1 MFPAR
6 EDGDDWHSRAAIP
19 NRLSASCAFAVF
31 HAFLFA
37 YMSFTAVESIPRHN
51 FGYTMVD
58 TMARPVNGWIHEPP
72 YGAARHV
79 GATSYYPAD
88 QPSMRLPPPSSLMS
102 GAPSGHEP
110 PTSATNNNAMNS
122 ISTGAPHPPPPP
134 PLHTAVKP
142 SYGYHDYQT
151 PSPIQQSSPPLLP
164 PTSQPLHHLAALAQ
178 QKRNPVQDLAR
189 VSPTL
194 SSTASERSAE
204 DFQDARISQGPVPHL
219 PRIQQQQ
226 PAYPQHPPQPYQPQP
241 IRHNKRRSVE
251 DHYSEMHPAK
261 LPPAYSQNAHYQPTP
276 QPSSP
281 HNHQTWSPR
290 LDTKT
295 ERVKISDLLS
305 NEEPQARPQRS
316 SAVPQPPMPI
326 AGLPSTRSEY
336 RITVRQQPVAARSC
350 GFGERDRRV
359 IDPPPIVQLTIEDPS
374 LSREEI
380 SQRIKY
386 PFSVMHCSIWDSTG
400 EQDNS
405 AMPEDYRQQR
415 RLMGTLVAS
424 PFVGL
429 DENGEEGCFFCF
441 PDLSCRTPGSFRLK
455 FALVIIDPITSTQ
468 GGKKFPIK
476 AEVMSDVFTVYN
488 AKDFPGM
495 QASTPLTKRLK
506 EQGCLISIKK
516 GNEKSGN
523 SHARDDTDEDGEEGS
538 SGGRRKRA
546 RKN

>member
-1 MFPAR
+1 
-6 EDGDDWHSRAAIP
+6 
-19 NRLSASCAFAVF
+19 
-31 HAFLFA
+31 
-37 YMSFTAVESIPRHN
+37 MSFTAVESIPRHT
-51 FGYTMVD
+51 FGHSMVD

-79 GATSYYPAD
+79 GAAGYYTAD
-88 QPSMRLPPPSSLMS
+88 QTTMRLPPPSSLMS

-110 PTSATNNNAMNS
+110 STSATSNS
-122 ISTGAPHPPPPP
+122 TTTPASTSAPPPPP
-134 PLHTAVKP
+134 HLHTGVKP

-151 PSPIQQSSPPLLP
+151 PSPIQQSSPSLLP
-164 PTSQPLHHLAALAQ
+164 PTSQPHHHIPALAQ
-178 QKRNPVQDLAR
+178 QKRNPIQDLAR

-204 DFQDARISQGPVPHL
+204 DFQDARISQGPMPHL
-219 PRIQQQQ
+219 PRIQQQ
-226 PAYPQHPPQPYQPQP
+226 PTHPQNPPQAYQQTPMRP
-241 IRHNKRRSVE
+241 NKRRSIE

-261 LPPAYSQNAHYQPTP
+261 LPPTYPQNPRAQQVP

-281 HNHQTWSPR
+281 QSHQTWSPKPEI
-290 LDTKT
+290 KT

-305 NEEPQARPQRS
+305 NEEPQSRPQRS
-316 SAVPQPPMPI
+316 SVVPQPPMPM
-326 AGLPSTRSEY
+326 AGFPATRSEY

-374 LSREEI
+374 LSKEEI

-424 PFVGL
+424 PFVGI

-455 FALVIIDPITSTQ
+455 FVLVIIDPIASTQ
-468 GGKKFPIK
+468 PGGKKFPIM
-476 AEVMSDVFTVYN
+476 AEVMSDIFTVYN

-516 GNEKSGN
+516 GNEKSGPG
-523 SHARDDTDEDGEEGS
+523 ARDDTDEDGEEGS
-538 SGGRRKRA
+538 SSGRRKRA